1 VTRIAIIGA
10 GYAGMAAAVT
20 LSAAGHTVSV
30 FESSRVLGGRAR
42 KVEFGGAHI
51 DNGQHI
57 LIGAYRDT
65 LQLMQQVGINPDQAL
80 LRLPLTLHYPEFK
93 LHAPKLPTP
102 LHLALAL
109 LTAHGLNWS
118 EKWAAIRFMQWLK
131 QQRFTLPADSTVT
144 ALLDA
149 HAQPQQLRRYLWEPL
164 CISALNTPA
173 DQASAQVFANV
184 LRDSLAA
191 AREAS
196 DLLIPRINLSALFPE
211 AAANFVQTHGGA
223 LHMRTAIS
231 QIQHYNQ
238 GFVLEADAEG
248 DTDDNTAAEQRYS
261 HVIAAVGP
269 HHLPR
274 LLTALPSLAPVCA
287 QVEALHWEPIV
298 TCYLRY
304 SAGTRLPQP
313 MLGLCNGYVH
323 WVFDRGQLDGNDG
336 LFAAVISARGA
347 HSDLT
352 REALANAVH
361 LELKALLPALPEP
374 LDSQVITEKRA
385 TFACTPNLSRPTSRT
400 PLPGLLLAGDYVAS
414 DYPATIESAVRSG
427 IAAAQAVING

>member
-1 VTRIAIIGA
+1 MTRVAIIGA

-20 LSAAGHTVSV
+20 LSAAGHAVSV

-42 KVEFGGAHI
+42 KVEFADSHI

-65 LQLMQQVGINPDQAL
+65 LQLMEQVGMDPAQAL
-80 LRLPLTLHYPEFK
+80 LRLPLTLHYPNFR
-93 LHAPKLPTP
+93 LHAPMLPAP

-109 LTAHGLNWS
+109 LTAHGLSWS

-131 QQRFTLPADSTVT
+131 QQRFSLPTDTTVT

-191 AREAS
+191 ARESS
-196 DLLIPRINLSALFPE
+196 DLLIPRVNLSALFPE
-211 AAANFVQTHGGA
+211 AAASFVETHGGA
-223 LHMRTAIS
+223 LHMRTAIR
-231 QIQHYNQ
+231 QIQHDDQ
-238 GFVLEADAEG
+238 GFVLEGDREG

-274 LLTALPSLAPVCA
+274 LLTALPALAPVCV

-304 SAGTRLPQP
+304 PAGTSLPRP
-313 MLGLCNGYVH
+313 MLGLCDGYVH
-323 WVFDRGQLDGNDG
+323 WAFDRGQLDGNDG
-336 LFAAVISARGA
+336 LFAAVISARGT

-352 REALANAVH
+352 REALASAVH
-361 LELKALLPALPEP
+361 LELKTLLPTLPEP

-385 TFACTPNLSRPTSRT
+385 TFACTPNLIRPTTKT

>member
-1 VTRIAIIGA
+1 
-10 GYAGMAAAVT
+10 MAAAVT
-20 LSAAGHTVSV
+20 LSAAGHAVSV

-42 KVEFGGAHI
+42 KVEFADSHI

-80 LRLPLTLHYPEFK
+80 LRLPLTLHYPNFR
-93 LHAPKLPTP
+93 LHAPNLPAP

-109 LTAHGLNWS
+109 LTAHGLKWS

-131 QQRFTLPADSTVT
+131 QQRFTLPHDTTVT

-196 DLLIPRINLSALFPE
+196 DLLIPRVNLSALFPE
-211 AAANFVQTHGGA
+211 AAANFVQRHGGA
-223 LHMRTAIS
+223 LHMRTAIR
-231 QIQHYNQ
+231 QIQHDDQ

-274 LLTALPSLAPVCA
+274 LLTALPSVAAVCA
-287 QVEALHWEPIV
+287 QVEALQWEPIV

-304 SAGTRLPQP
+304 PAGTYLPQP
-313 MLGLCNGYVH
+313 MLGLCDGYVH
-323 WVFDRGQLDGNDG
+323 WVFDRGQLDGNGGPNDG

-361 LELKALLPALPEP
+361 LELKALLPTLPEP

-385 TFACTPNLSRPTSRT
+385 TFACTPNLIRPPTKT

-427 IAAAQAVING
+427 IAAAHAVING